1 MSSQQDE
8 VSLAKTLTNVDAL
21 ALARRVRG
29 RGALSAETFTA
40 LQQLLDC
47 LVASCP
53 TLSKA
58 KGHVAFPKAR
68 FVIK

>member
-1 MSSQQDE
+1 MSSQQDD

-40 LQQLLDC
+40 LQQLLD
-47 LVASCP
+47 
-53 TLSKA
+53 
-58 KGHVAFPKAR
+58 
-68 FVIK
+68 